1 MNNCGNNDMKV
12 RILLAAR
19 KLFANQGYDG
29 TTVRQICEEA
39 GANVALVSYYFGGK
53 ENMFAA
59 LFENFFPNE
68 QIASIGPDVEPV
80 EGIRILI
87 KEVTE
92 YRMREPELIR
102 IMQQEIILN
111 TPRIQKI
118 REHAMPIWQL
128 LRKWLEAGRKQG
140 VFEFG
145 STDTVF
151 MSIVGALLFYR
162 HSDYWRALTEVE
174 TDMDGLIAELTRFIL
189 NGLQYK
195 SN

>member
-1 MNNCGNNDMKV
+1 MNNDGNNDMKV

-68 QIASIGPDVEPV
+68 QIASIGLDIDPV

-92 YRMREPELIR
+92 YRMREPELVR

-128 LRKWLEAGRKQG
+128 LKEALKRGKQQG

-145 STDTVF
+145 SLDTAF
-151 MSIVGALLFYR
+151 MAIVGTLLFYR
-162 HSDYWRALTEVE
+162 HSEYWRALTEE
-174 TDMDGLIAELTRFIL
+174 EPDIGSLIADLTQFIL

-195 SN
+195 SV